1 MFKLIA
7 VRDMRE
13 FDYLRQEYIPL
24 EKGDGSICYRCGREH
39 AKVYVVSASQENRDY
54 YVGSTC
60 CKKLL
65 NWEPANE
72 EVQMFIKQQKDTQKA
87 ESKRCMQGFM
97 HNAVTILVK
106 EAVKINEEQGSISH
120 SQIDQMALQRAGQ
133 VFNDTRQESLAERI
147 VRRFWSTPCQL
158 VVTK

>member
-7 VRDMRE
+7 VKDMRE

-24 EKGDGSICYRCGREH
+24 EKGSGNICDRCGREH
-39 AKVYVVSASQENRDY
+39 AKVYVVNAPQENRDY

-72 EVQMFIKQQKDTQKA
+72 EVQVFMKQQKDTQKA
-87 ESKRCMQGFM
+87 ESKHCIQEFIQ
-97 HNAVTILVK
+97 NAVTTLVK
-106 EAVKINEEQGSISH
+106 EAVKINKEQGSISH
-120 SQIDQMALQRAGQ
+120 SQIDQMALQQSGQ
-133 VFNDTRQESLAERI
+133 VFSGTKQEILAEKI
-147 VRRFWSTPCQL
+147 VRKFWGTPCQL
-158 VVTK
+158 VVR